1 MSNLRGAL
9 DSISLTDVA
18 QLLHVNR
25 KTGMLQVNCGK
36 VSGVLYFSSGE
47 VIHAETVSSQGETAA
62 FEILEWV
69 SGRFEFL
76 TTQVQIPASINRT
89 VPDLLMDSARIHDSR
104 KRLNSIFPRLT
115 AVPWPTLPSPQ
126 LLEGLKLFVEER
138 RIVPYF
144 DGYQDFQDVMT
155 ASGQND
161 VAVLQ
166 AASILK
172 AAGRLEILEPDAHLT
187 VTPLRSGLFKK
198 GDHLELP
205 KAVEGWWIA
214 LAPYQ
219 GGIKN
224 VRVIWPKGP
233 SVERVEFV
241 TGMADKLVAIPREF
255 MQAWGLTEGSR
266 VKLRPAPHVP
276 TAPSSDNLFGAI
288 S

>member
-25 KTGMLQVNCGK
+25 KSGMLQVNSGK
-36 VSGVLYFSSGE
+36 VSGVLYFSNGE
-47 VIHAETVSSQGETAA
+47 VIHAETMSSTGEAAA

-69 SGRFEFL
+69 SGHFEFL
-76 TTQVQIPASINRT
+76 TTQVRVPASIRRT

-104 KRLNSIFPRLT
+104 KRLNTIFPRLS
-115 AVPWPTLPSPQ
+115 AVPWPTLSAPQ

-144 DGYQDFQDVMT
+144 DGYMDFQDVMA

-172 AAGRLEILEPDAHLT
+172 AAGRLEVLEPDAHLT
-187 VTPLRSGLFKK
+187 VTPLKSGLFKK

-214 LAPYQ
+214 LGPYQ
-219 GGIKN
+219 SGIKN
-224 VRVIWPKGP
+224 VRMILPKGP
-233 SVERVEFV
+233 PVERVEFV
-241 TGMADKLVAIPREF
+241 NGLADKLIAIPREF
-255 MQAWGLTEGSR
+255 MQAWGLTEGSHVR
-266 VKLRPAPHVP
+266 MRPAPHLP
-276 TAPSSDNLFGAI
+276 TAPSDNLFGTI
-288 S
+288 T